1 MGGEKAR
8 RVAARFRRHLRSMAE
23 ATPTYCP
30 RNPEVETNLRCGR
43 CGELICPDCLI
54 QTDVGSRCSTCAA
67 VRTLPMFAPSGVEL
81 GRAVLAAF
89 GMAFGLAV
97 AYVLVVWF
105 VLPANVL
112 FSVVAIGGIGWLA
125 GEVTH
130 RASGYKRSQS
140 LQWVAGG
147 ATLVGY
153 AVITIAQLAGLG
165 GIVGLLLGTF
175 YAIQKVKPP
184 RS

>member
-1 MGGEKAR
+1 
-8 RVAARFRRHLRSMAE
+8 
-23 ATPTYCP
+23 
-30 RNPEVETNLRCGR
+30 
-43 CGELICPDCLI
+43 
-54 QTDVGSRCSTCAA
+54 
-67 VRTLPMFAPSGVEL
+67 MFAPSGVEL

-97 AYVLVVWF
+97 VYVLVVWF